1 MDILDGGVIEP
12 GQTPLYTAEQV
23 RELDRRAI
31 AGESDGFALM
41 HRASGVAWRWLK
53 ARWPATKSL
62 TVFCGGG
69 NNGGDGHVLAAL
81 AATEGRQVQRIS
93 LTPRER
99 LKGDALRAAEMADDA
114 GVGFIEWREGLRV
127 EGDVVVDAMLG
138 TGFAGDLRPTYAA
151 AIAAINESRCPVLA
165 VDIPSGIT
173 ADGGAEP
180 SMAVRAVMTVTF
192 IADKLGLHTGRGA
205 ALAGEVVVE
214 SLGVDALAH
223 DDITPTAWRLQSSLV
238 NLALPP
244 RERDMHKG
252 AAGFA
257 GIFGGAPGFGGAAL
271 LAAEACARVGAGRVL
286 LATAPEHV
294 GASLVRCPE
303 VMARGVTH
311 ASELDE
317 LLDRLS
323 VLAVG
328 PGLGQGSWGQSV
340 LQTALKRSIPLVL
353 DADAL
358 NLLVSRFADQRRDD
372 WILTPHPGEAA
383 RLLETS
389 VAEVEADRPGAAR
402 ALQQRWG
409 GVVVL
414 KGAGTLI
421 AGPEGL
427 ALCPFGNPGMA
438 SGGMGDTLT
447 GVLAGLMA
455 QGQAPGWS
463 LERTARL
470 GVLVHA
476 LAGDMAAREGGERG
490 LLASD
495 LASCARKL
503 VNPTMGEED
512 AAATR

>member
-1 MDILDGGVIEP
+1 MDNVDVGTPEP

-31 AGESDGFALM
+31 AGETDGFALM

-62 TVFCGGG
+62 SVLCGGG

-81 AATEGRQVQRIS
+81 AATEGRQVQRVS
-93 LTPRER
+93 MCPRGQ
-99 LKGDALRAAEMADDA
+99 LKGDALRAAQMADDA
-114 GVGFIEWREGLRV
+114 GVAFVEWSDELVVDG
-127 EGDVVVDAMLG
+127 EVVVDALLG
-138 TGFAGDLRPTYAA
+138 TGFTGQLRADYAA
-151 AIAAINESRCPVLA
+151 CIAAINASGRPVLA

-180 SMAVRAVMTVTF
+180 SLAVKAVMTVTF
-192 IADKLGLHTGRGA
+192 IGDKLGLHTGRGA

-214 SLGVDALAH
+214 PLGVDALAH
-223 DDITPTAWRLQSSLV
+223 DDIEPTAWRLQSSLIES
-238 NLALPP
+238 ALPP

-257 GIFGGAPGFGGAAL
+257 GIFGGAPGLGGAAL
-271 LAAEACARVGAGRVL
+271 LAAQCCARVGAGRVL

-317 LLDRLS
+317 LLERLT

-340 LQTALKRSIPLVL
+340 LQTALGRSIPLVL

-358 NLLVSRFADQRRDD
+358 NLLVSRFSGQRRDD

-383 RLLETS
+383 RLLGCS
-389 VAEVEADRPGAAR
+389 VAEIEADRPGAAR
-402 ALQQRWG
+402 ALRERWG

-421 AGPEGL
+421 AGPQGL

-447 GVLAGLMA
+447 GIIAGLVA
-455 QGQAPGWS
+455 QGPSLDWS
-463 LERTARL
+463 LERAARV